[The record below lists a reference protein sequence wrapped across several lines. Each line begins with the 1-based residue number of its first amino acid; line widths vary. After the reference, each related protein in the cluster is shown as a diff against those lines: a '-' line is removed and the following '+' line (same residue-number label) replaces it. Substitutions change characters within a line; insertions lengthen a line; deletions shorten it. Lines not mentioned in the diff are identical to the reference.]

1 MNQSVILSF
10 YILNLLG
17 YRVVLH
23 KMSFQFSRDRFC
35 SPVTRFFIQIFRY
48 LIGPATAVVTARIM
62 PPPAST
68 DSIQKARQL
77 KAESQLSNAAGV
89 RKRAL
94 PSTAALADDGESS
107 GSNFQL
113 LVEEKYDTIT

>member
-1 MNQSVILSF
+1 MLYYTKCPFNSHVTDFVHRLPDVSF
-10 YILNLLG
+10 
-17 YRVVLH
+17 
-23 KMSFQFSRDRFC
+23 
-35 SPVTRFFIQIFRY
+35 RFFDNY